1 MTRQEIS
8 RRYQIPLDV
17 LLAYEQ
23 WTFCG
28 AAGQRADAR
37 QYDDSDLERLS
48 TVMTLLEIGFC
59 MPEAEAYLRLAL
71 EGVPADARRLRML
84 EARRG
89 AILEEI
95 HGRERQLQRLDCLR
109 HALRTAHGGGTE

>member
-17 LLAYEQ
+17 LLEYEE
-23 WTFCG
+23 WALCG
-28 AAGQRADAR
+28 ADKRRGDDW

-48 TVMTLLEIGFC
+48 MVMTLLGIGFRVR
-59 MPEAEAYLRLAL
+59 EAEVYLRLAL
-71 EGVPADARRLRML
+71 EGEHSGAQRLRML
-84 EARRG
+84 EERRS

-109 HALRTAHGGGTE
+109 HALRTARGG

>member
-17 LLAYEQ
+17 LLEYEE
-23 WTFCG
+23 WALCG
-28 AAGQRADAR
+28 ADKRRGDDW

-48 TVMTLLEIGFC
+48 MVMTLLGIGFRVR
-59 MPEAEAYLRLAL
+59 EAEVYLRLAL
-71 EGVPADARRLRML
+71 EGEHSGAQRLRML
-84 EARRG
+84 EERRG

-95 HGRERQLQRLDCLR
+95 HCKERQLQRLDCLR
-109 HALRTAHGGGTE
+109 HALRTARGG

>member
-17 LLAYEQ
+17 LLEYEE
-23 WTFCG
+23 WALCG
-28 AAGQRADAR
+28 ADKQMADAW

-48 TVMTLLEIGFC
+48 MVMTLLEIGFRVR
-59 MPEAEAYLRLAL
+59 EAEVYLHLAL
-71 EGVPADARRLRML
+71 EGERSGAQRLRML
-84 EARRG
+84 EERRS

-95 HGRERQLQRLDCLR
+95 HCKERQLQRLDCLR
-109 HALRTAHGGGTE
+109 HALRMARGG

>member
-17 LLAYEQ
+17 LLEYEE
-23 WTFCG
+23 WALCG
-28 AAGQRADAR
+28 ADKRMGDDW

-48 TVMTLLEIGFC
+48 MVMTLLGIGFRVR
-59 MPEAEAYLRLAL
+59 EAEVYLRLAL
-71 EGVPADARRLRML
+71 EGEHSGAQRLRML
-84 EARRG
+84 EERRS

-95 HGRERQLQRLDCLR
+95 HCKERQLQRLDCLR
-109 HALRTAHGGGTE
+109 HALRTARGR

>member
-17 LLAYEQ
+17 LLEYEE
-23 WTFCG
+23 WALCG
-28 AAGQRADAR
+28 ADKRRGDDW

-48 TVMTLLEIGFC
+48 MVMTLLGIGFRVR
-59 MPEAEAYLRLAL
+59 EAEVYLRLTL
-71 EGVPADARRLRML
+71 EGEHSGAQRLRML
-84 EARRG
+84 EERRS

-95 HGRERQLQRLDCLR
+95 HCKERQLQRLDCLR
-109 HALRTAHGGGTE
+109 HALRTARGG

>member
-17 LLAYEQ
+17 LLEYEE
-23 WTFCG
+23 WALCG
-28 AAGQRADAR
+28 ADKRMGDDW

-48 TVMTLLEIGFC
+48 MVMTLLGIGFRVR
-59 MPEAEAYLRLAL
+59 EAEVYLRLAL
-71 EGVPADARRLRML
+71 EGEHSGAQRLRML
-84 EARRG
+84 EERRS

-95 HGRERQLQRLDCLR
+95 HCKERQLQRLDCLR
-109 HALRTAHGGGTE
+109 HALRTARGG

>member
-17 LLAYEQ
+17 LLEYEE
-23 WTFCG
+23 WALCG
-28 AAGQRADAR
+28 ADKRMGDDW

-48 TVMTLLEIGFC
+48 MVMTLLGIGFRVR
-59 MPEAEAYLRLAL
+59 EAEAYLRLAQ
-71 EGVPADARRLRML
+71 EGEHSGAQRLRML
-84 EARRG
+84 EERRS

-95 HGRERQLQRLDCLR
+95 HCKERQLQRLDCLR
-109 HALRTAHGGGTE
+109 HALRTARGG

>member
-28 AAGQRADAR
+28 AAGQRAGAR

-48 TVMTLLEIGFC
+48 TVMTLLEIGFRVR
-59 MPEAEAYLRLAL
+59 EAEVYLRLAQ
-71 EGVPADARRLRML
+71 EGEHSGAQRLRML
-84 EARRG
+84 EERRS

-95 HGRERQLQRLDCLR
+95 HCKERQLQRLDCLR
-109 HALRTAHGGGTE
+109 HALRTARGG

>member
-17 LLAYEQ
+17 LLEYEE
-23 WTFCG
+23 WALCG
-28 AAGQRADAR
+28 ADKRRGDGW

-48 TVMTLLEIGFC
+48 MVMTLLEIGFRVR
-59 MPEAEAYLRLAL
+59 EAEVYLRLAL
-71 EGVPADARRLRML
+71 EGEHSGAQRLRML
-84 EARRG
+84 EERRN

-95 HGRERQLQRLDCLR
+95 HCKERQLQRLDCLR
-109 HALRTAHGGGTE
+109 HALRTARGR

>member
-17 LLAYEQ
+17 LLEYEE
-23 WTFCG
+23 WALCG
-28 AAGQRADAR
+28 ADKRRGDDW

-48 TVMTLLEIGFC
+48 MVMTLLGIGFRVR
-59 MPEAEAYLRLAL
+59 EAEVYLRLAL
-71 EGVPADARRLRML
+71 EGEHSGAQRLRML
-84 EARRG
+84 EERRG

-95 HGRERQLQRLDCLR
+95 HCKERQLQRLDCLR
-109 HALRTAHGGGTE
+109 HALRTARGR

>member
-17 LLAYEQ
+17 LLEYEE
-23 WTFCG
+23 WALCG
-28 AAGQRADAR
+28 ADKRRGDDW

-48 TVMTLLEIGFC
+48 LVMTLLEIGFRVR
-59 MPEAEAYLRLAL
+59 EAEVYLRLTL
-71 EGVPADARRLRML
+71 EGERSGAQRLRML
-84 EARRG
+84 EERRS

-95 HGRERQLQRLDCLR
+95 HCKERQLQRLDCLR
-109 HALRTAHGGGTE
+109 HALRTARGG

>member
-17 LLAYEQ
+17 LLEYEE
-23 WTFCG
+23 WALCG
-28 AAGQRADAR
+28 ADKRMGDDW

-48 TVMTLLEIGFC
+48 MVMTLLGIGFRVR
-59 MPEAEAYLRLAL
+59 EAEAYLRLAL
-71 EGVPADARRLRML
+71 EGEHSGAQRLRML
-84 EARRG
+84 EERRG

-95 HGRERQLQRLDCLR
+95 HCKERQLQRLDCLR
-109 HALRTAHGGGTE
+109 HALRTARGG

>member
-17 LLAYEQ
+17 LLEYEE
-23 WTFCG
+23 WALCG
-28 AAGQRADAR
+28 ADKRMGDGW

-48 TVMTLLEIGFC
+48 MVMTLLEIGFRVR
-59 MPEAEAYLRLAL
+59 EAEVYLRLAL
-71 EGVPADARRLRML
+71 EGEHSGAQRLRML
-84 EARRG
+84 EERRS

-95 HGRERQLQRLDCLR
+95 HCKERQLQRLDCLR
-109 HALRTAHGGGTE
+109 HALRTARGG

>member
-17 LLAYEQ
+17 LLEYEE
-23 WTFCG
+23 WALCG
-28 AAGQRADAR
+28 ADKRRGDDW

-48 TVMTLLEIGFC
+48 MVMTLLGIGFRVR
-59 MPEAEAYLRLAL
+59 EAEVYLRLAL
-71 EGVPADARRLRML
+71 EGEHSGAQRLRML
-84 EARRG
+84 EERRN

-95 HGRERQLQRLDCLR
+95 HCKERQLQRLDCLR
-109 HALRTAHGGGTE
+109 HALRTARGG

>member
-17 LLAYEQ
+17 LLEYEE
-23 WTFCG
+23 WALCG
-28 AAGQRADAR
+28 ADKRMGDDW

-48 TVMTLLEIGFC
+48 LVMTLLGIGFRVR
-59 MPEAEAYLRLAL
+59 EAEVYLRLAL
-71 EGVPADARRLRML
+71 EGEHSGAQRLRML
-84 EARRG
+84 EERRS

-95 HGRERQLQRLDCLR
+95 HCKERQLQRLDCLR
-109 HALRTAHGGGTE
+109 HALRTARGR

>member
-17 LLAYEQ
+17 LLEYEE
-23 WTFCG
+23 WALCG
-28 AAGQRADAR
+28 ADKWRGDDW

-48 TVMTLLEIGFC
+48 LVMTLLGIGFRVR
-59 MPEAEAYLRLAL
+59 EAEVYLRLAL
-71 EGVPADARRLRML
+71 EGEHSGAQRLRML
-84 EARRG
+84 EERRS

-95 HGRERQLQRLDCLR
+95 HCKERQLQRLDCLR
-109 HALRTAHGGGTE
+109 HALRTARGG

>member
-17 LLAYEQ
+17 LLEYEE
-23 WTFCG
+23 WALCG
-28 AAGQRADAR
+28 ADKRRGDDW

-48 TVMTLLEIGFC
+48 LVMTLLGIGFRVR
-59 MPEAEAYLRLAL
+59 EAEVYLRLAL
-71 EGVPADARRLRML
+71 EGEHSGAQRLRML
-84 EARRG
+84 EERRS

-95 HGRERQLQRLDCLR
+95 HCKERQLQRLDCLR
-109 HALRTAHGGGTE
+109 HALRTARGG

>member
-17 LLAYEQ
+17 LLEYEE
-23 WTFCG
+23 WALCG
-28 AAGQRADAR
+28 ADKRRGDDW

-48 TVMTLLEIGFC
+48 MVMTLLGIGFRVR
-59 MPEAEAYLRLAL
+59 EAEVYLRLAQ
-71 EGVPADARRLRML
+71 EGEHSGAQRLRML
-84 EARRG
+84 EERRS

-95 HGRERQLQRLDCLR
+95 HCKERQLQRLDCLR
-109 HALRTAHGGGTE
+109 HALRTARGG

>member
-17 LLAYEQ
+17 LLEYEE
-23 WTFCG
+23 WALCG
-28 AAGQRADAR
+28 ADKRRGDDW

-48 TVMTLLEIGFC
+48 MVMTLLGIGFRVR
-59 MPEAEAYLRLAL
+59 EAEVYLRLAL
-71 EGVPADARRLRML
+71 EGEHSGAQRLRML
-84 EARRG
+84 EERRS

-95 HGRERQLQRLDCLR
+95 HCKERQLQRLDCLR
-109 HALRTAHGGGTE
+109 HAIRTAHGG